1 MLATFVGFC
10 WTSIVFLNDIARH
23 QEEDYHAGTVEIMEK
38 IQSNHAEHIT
48 NAAQHQTDV
57 DIELKIM
64 KEVSPIREDLTS
76 IQQNIKGVEQNVR
89 GVQQDIRDVQR
100 TLQTYQIDLIND
112 LRSDSNPYSITIA
125 SMDISN
131 ASSLFCG
138 AMGDKKTDLQ
148 VLL

>member
-1 MLATFVGFC
+1 MKRALFNLTKPKTFQGWVYITLGFATFVGFC

-100 TLQTYQIDLIND
+100 TLQTI
-112 LRSDSNPYSITIA
+112 SDRLN
-125 SMDISN
+125 
-131 ASSLFCG
+131 
-138 AMGDKKTDLQ
+138 
-148 VLL
+148 